1 MTTQPQEDALDDSHL
16 EKLIVTHLRKHPT
29 FFERHPALLTEL
41 VITHGSGQAI
51 SLIERQVVVLR
62 EQNQKLKQHLREL
75 IQIARD
81 NDKLNNN
88 IHRLTVSL
96 MEADSLKAIVAILEN
111 TFRDQFST
119 DAVCTRFF
127 GETSILPSDTP
138 GELIETNIANR
149 KMFESILAKGKPCCG
164 KLKPEQFSY
173 LFGSTNI
180 TSAAILPL
188 TDAGTGLSQAFGIVA
203 IGSENPN
210 RFKPTMDTLFLTHI
224 AKIIA
229 TVLRPYISAPTRRV

>member
-1 MTTQPQEDALDDSHL
+1 MTMQPQEDALDDSRL
-16 EKLIVTHLRKHPT
+16 EKQIATHLRKNPT

-51 SLIERQVVVLR
+51 SLIERQVTVLR

-96 MEADSLKAIVAILEN
+96 MEADSLKAIVTVIEN
-111 TFRDQFST
+111 TFRNQFNT

-127 GETSILPSDTP
+127 VESPLLPSDTP
-138 GELIETNIANR
+138 IELIEANVANR
-149 KMFESILAKGKPCCG
+149 KMFDSILAKGKPCCG
-164 KLKPEQFSY
+164 KLKAEQLNY

-180 TSAAILPL
+180 GSAAILPL
-188 TDAGTGLSQAFGIVA
+188 GDARTGLSQAFGVVA
-203 IGSENPN
+203 IGSENPH

-224 AKIIA
+224 AKVIA
-229 TVLRPYISAPTRRV
+229 TVIRPYIAAAT